1 MRTFLK
7 SIAIVLASLT
17 FIATSLVPSMAEHP
31 QMVMAGEIKIEKAW
45 TRATPNGAKV
55 GGAFLLVTNTG
66 GEADR
71 LIAASSDVAA
81 KVEIHE
87 MSMNDGVM
95 KMQQLEDGLALPAG
109 ETVEL
114 KPGGF
119 HIMMMGL
126 NKTIAEGDMVQI
138 TLTFEKAGEVDV
150 MFPAAPLGA
159 PAMDHSNH

>member
-1 MRTFLK
+1 MRNILK
-7 SIAIVLASLT
+7 P
-17 FIATSLVPSMAEHP
+17 IATIIAALTLVASFAFPSFAEHA
-31 QMVMAGEIKIEKAW
+31 QMVMAGDIKIENAW
-45 TRATPNGAKV
+45 TRATPNGAKA
-55 GGAFLLVTNTG
+55 GGAFLMVTNTG

-71 LIAASSDVAA
+71 LIAASSEVAG

-87 MSMNDGVM
+87 MSMKDGVM

-126 NKTIAEGDMVQI
+126 NKTIAEGDMVRI
-138 TLTFEKAGEVDV
+138 SLEFENAGTVDV
-150 MFPAAPLGA
+150 MFMAAPLGA
-159 PAMDHSNH
+159 PSMDHSNN